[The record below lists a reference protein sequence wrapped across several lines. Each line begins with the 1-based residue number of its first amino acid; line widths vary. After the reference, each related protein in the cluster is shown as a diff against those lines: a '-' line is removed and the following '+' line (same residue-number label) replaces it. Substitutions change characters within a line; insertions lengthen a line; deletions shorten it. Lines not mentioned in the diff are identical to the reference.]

1 MHFASEINLDS
12 FFLPLFDS
20 FKTKGNLTKHMKSKA
35 HFKKCTEL
43 GISPAQMLI
52 DEEQNDYDDGDRSSR
67 GNMSSRGNEGSR
79 PESEDDDNESDDDGD
94 DESSEGK
101 LKSPCALM

>member
-1 MHFASEINLDS
+1 
-12 FFLPLFDS
+12 
-20 FKTKGNLTKHMKSKA
+20 MKSKA

-43 GISPAQMLI
+43 GISPDAMLM
-52 DEEQNDYDDGDRSSR
+52 DDEQNDYDDGDRSR

-101 LKSPCALM
+101 RGVK